1 MRKIIYVALLT
12 FTVLSLPALA
22 ATPAED
28 VLAAVRNYRQALV
41 KKDYAVLENT
51 WSADYRFVNGQG
63 ALLTKADR
71 MAELKSGHTSVGSIT
86 HEEEPAVTVHG
97 DLAIVLSRV
106 TLVGK
111 YSGREVSGQY
121 RSLHV
126 WMHTDGRWQ
135 LVFNQ
140 LTEIK

>member
-1 MRKIIYVALLT
+1 MRKNFAFAMLT
-12 FTVLSLPALA
+12 FTLLSVSALA

-28 VLAAVRNYRQALV
+28 VLAAVKNYRQALV

-51 WSADYRFVNGQG
+51 WSADYRFVNGHG

-71 MAELKSGHTSVGSIT
+71 LAELKSGHTSVGSIT
-86 HEEEPAVTVHG
+86 HEEEPTITVHG
-97 DLAIVLSRV
+97 DLAIVLSNV

-111 YSGREVSGQY
+111 YSGREVSGKY

-126 WMHTDGRWQ
+126 WMRTDGRWQ